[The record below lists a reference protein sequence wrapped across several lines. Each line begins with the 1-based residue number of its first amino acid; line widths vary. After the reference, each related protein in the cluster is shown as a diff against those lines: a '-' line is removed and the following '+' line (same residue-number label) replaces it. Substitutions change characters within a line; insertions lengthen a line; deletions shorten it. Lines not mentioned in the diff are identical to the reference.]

1 MRRKGWPAPLRR
13 LYALSRNSAW
23 NLEGLR
29 RHVSPSRPESFARHR
44 RQARSAFR
52 PSARRQARAAP
63 MTGVDR
69 DDRSHQGP
77 ETEMLDIIFIASG
90 VAFFAVGILYVIVC
104 DRL

>member
-1 MRRKGWPAPLRR
+1 
-13 LYALSRNSAW
+13 
-23 NLEGLR
+23 
-29 RHVSPSRPESFARHR
+29 
-44 RQARSAFR
+44 
-52 PSARRQARAAP
+52 